1 MKKLTACK
9 GFQNSIIECAFLSN
23 SIIANNL
30 IFYIYLAV
38 ETSSLVLQFAN
49 FATSYLILPWPDF
62 EVLFDDF

>member
-9 GFQNSIIECAFLSN
+9 GFQNSIIEC
-23 SIIANNL
+23 ANNL